1 MTKRDWADSHRIAV
15 LKLENGELTEDVVR
29 QELIDADEPP
39 RSGIEASPGES
50 DDVNPRI
57 VDSYPVPKSTDR
69 PHPAAPL
76 PGTLPRDQ
84 VDDAQSTRG
93 S

>member
-1 MTKRDWADSHRIAV
+1 
-15 LKLENGELTEDVVR
+15 
-29 QELIDADEPP
+29 
-39 RSGIEASPGES
+39 
-50 DDVNPRI
+50 